1 MTKRKTNMDKVLGE
15 NDIKGLEEEIDSAVD
30 RLFVEK
36 QGTPLE
42 TLSKPPPSPTP
53 PPLKE
58 QPFQIEKD
66 FDFETPLPTPPPTP
80 TPTPTASTPS
90 PVSKS
95 IEKMEGQLLSLE
107 WEISKE
113 NLGKTREEVL
123 ALRQTTREEPEVTS
137 VLNLMEKVLDYMVR
151 HDDKIRPPFVKFLMD
166 CKETLKLLMRKEAD
180 GELNIYQ
187 QLAYVGIQARYSSLE
202 ELKEAKP
209 ERPVQSLREEIERAG
224 IIIQMESQL
233 GEISQKMNLFLEKM
247 EHLTQKMEL
256 FLSKR
261 GEALSQPREPLP
273 AIRHVPISV
282 TVFKVEE
289 RLFGVESDKVY
300 KLFKVPSD
308 HQDKYSDQQKIRLR
322 DFEVRVIDL
331 RKILS
336 IPKGDRKGEMRILA
350 LSDNEEYKGLM
361 IDQVLEKLS
370 TQMDTG
376 GNYGEYVAGIIRS
389 TYRERPVEI
398 PVLDL
403 KKF

>member
-1 MTKRKTNMDKVLGE
+1 MDKVLGE
-15 NDIKGLEEEIDSAVD
+15 NEIKGLEEEIDSAVD

-36 QGTPLE
+36 QGGAPE
-42 TLSKPPPSPTP
+42 TLSNPPPTPTP
-53 PPLKE
+53 PPAKE

-66 FDFETPLPTPPPTP
+66 FDFETALPTPPPTP
-80 TPTPTASTPS
+80 TATPTPSTPS
-90 PVSKS
+90 PVLKS

-113 NLGKTREEVL
+113 NLGKTRDEVL
-123 ALRQTTREEPEVTS
+123 ALRQTMKEKPEVTS
-137 VLNLMEKVLDYMVR
+137 VLNLMEKVLDYMAR
-151 HDDKIRPPFVKFLMD
+151 HEDKIRPALVKFLMD

-180 GELNIYQ
+180 GELNIYK

-202 ELKEAKP
+202 ELKETKP
-209 ERPVQSLREEIERAG
+209 ERPASSLREEIERAG
-224 IIIQMESQL
+224 IIIKMESQL

-261 GEALSQPREPLP
+261 GEGPGQPREPLL
-273 AIRHVPISV
+273 AIRHVPINA

-289 RLFGVESDKVY
+289 RLFGVESHKIY
-300 KLFKVPSD
+300 KLFKIPTD

-331 RKILS
+331 RKMFS
-336 IPKGDRKGEMRILA
+336 IPKGKRKGEMRILA
-350 LSDNEEYKGLM
+350 LSDRGEYKGLM
-361 IDQVLEKLS
+361 IDEVLEKLS
-370 TQMDTG
+370 TEMDTD
-376 GNYGEYVAGIIRS
+376 GNYGEYVAGIIRW
-389 TYRERPVEI
+389 THRERPVEI
-398 PVLDL
+398 SVLDL